1 MDRSNPRLMI
11 ADNPY
16 IVSGKLCI
24 YTIYSV
30 LCPKSIDWD
39 LKDLFSNQRA
49 RDPPQPP
56 PPWHPLPPRPPL
68 PAAPS
73 SSPRSWGGGEPET
86 SI

>member
-39 LKDLFSNQRA
+39 LKAYLLI
-49 RDPPQPP
+49 
-56 PPWHPLPPRPPL
+56 HL
-68 PAAPS
+68 
-73 SSPRSWGGGEPET
+73 GEQH
-86 SI
+86 

>member
-1 MDRSNPRLMI
+1 MI

-39 LKDLFSNQRA
+39 LKAYLLIHYARGVRTIQKISGHSSLSTLSLYLEVTDESVRDLASKLIRC
-49 RDPPQPP
+49 
-56 PPWHPLPPRPPL
+56 
-68 PAAPS
+68 
-73 SSPRSWGGGEPET
+73 
-86 SI
+86 II